1 MTQEK
6 KSATK
11 AARELLLGDRLPVI
25 ERLAEAK
32 GKLVTLQD
40 REVEARS
47 ARRAGED
54 EVREQYDAA
63 LKKGWS
69 SSELRSLGFA
79 PPRKRRGSSPA
90 RPQNGHRPAP
100 SSPPASIPAG
110 GTTVGPADAATGGT
124 SVAAD

>member
-1 MTQEK
+1 MTQDK

-40 REVEARS
+40 REAEARA

-63 LKKGWS
+63 MKKPSPLTIGVS
-69 SSELRSLGFA
+69 GRTCRHVFPRSPVTLTYV
-79 PPRKRRGSSPA
+79 PPKSISL
-90 RPQNGHRPAP
+90 P
-100 SSPPASIPAG
+100 SGVIV
-110 GTTVGPADAATGGT
+110 T
-124 SVAAD
+124 